1 MRIYFATDVHGSE
14 TCWRKFIN
22 AAKFYEADVLILGG
36 DMTGKAV
43 VPIIADGKGG
53 YRTYLQDQRHDFN
66 GDEEL
71 ERYERLVRERGY
83 YPVRMTEDELA
94 GYREQPA
101 TLEQLFRSSMLDTVQ
116 QWVAFADERLGKE
129 KIQCIVC
136 PGNDDEL
143 EIDEVLADASWVQVG
158 EGQVVELPDDFQLVS
173 TGWSNR
179 TPWDTHREED
189 EPELRERI
197 ERAVAAST
205 APRERLVLSLHCPP
219 YDTPLDVAPK
229 ISADLKVQGQEVAH
243 VGSTA
248 VREVLESVQP
258 VLSLHGHIHESR
270 AATRIGKTLAINPG
284 SSYEQGTLHGA
295 VVDLNGKAKVK
306 RYKLTTG

>member
-22 AAKFYEADVLILGG
+22 AAKFYDADVLILGG

-43 VPIIADGKGG
+43 VPIISDGHGG
-53 YRTYLQDQRHDFN
+53 YRSYLQDQRHDFD
-66 GDEEL
+66 GHDEL
-71 ERYERLVRERGY
+71 ERYEALVRERGY

-101 TLEQLFRSSMLDTVQ
+101 TLEQLFRASMIETVR
-116 QWVAFADERLGKE
+116 QWVALADERLAKE

-158 EGQVVELPDDFQLVS
+158 EGQVIELPDGFELVS

-179 TPWDTHREED
+179 TPWDTHREAD

-197 ERAVAAST
+197 ERAVAEST
-205 APRERLVLSLHCPP
+205 VPRERLVLSLHCPP

-229 ISADLKVQGQEVAH
+229 ISADLKVKGQEVAH

-270 AATRIGKTLAINPG
+270 AATRIGRTLAINPG

>member
-53 YRTYLQDQRHDFN
+53 YRTYLQDQRHDFD
-66 GDEEL
+66 GDDEL

-101 TLEQLFRSSMLDTVQ
+101 TLEQLFRSSMIDTVQ
-116 QWVAFADERLGKE
+116 QWVAFADERLAKE
-129 KIQCIVC
+129 NIQCIVC

-158 EGQVVELPDDFQLVS
+158 EGQVVALPDDFQLVS

>member
-22 AAKFYEADVLILGG
+22 AAKFFEADVLILGG

-43 VPIIADGKGG
+43 VPIIADGNGG
-53 YRTYLQDQRHDFN
+53 YRTYLQDQRHDFA
-66 GDEEL
+66 GDDEL

-101 TLEQLFRSSMLDTVQ
+101 TLEQLFRSSMIDTVR
-116 QWVAFADERLGKE
+116 QWVAFADERLAKE

-158 EGQVVELPDDFQLVS
+158 EGQVVALPDDFQLVS

>member
-22 AAKFYEADVLILGG
+22 SAKFYDADVLVLGG

-43 VPIIADGKGG
+43 VPIIEMGG
-53 YRTYLQDQRHDFN
+53 GRYRTILQDQRHDFQ
-66 GDEEL
+66 GPDEL
-71 ERYERLVRERGY
+71 SQYEKLIRERGY
-83 YPVRMTEDELA
+83 YPIRMTEEQLADYQKRPEQLDELFDQA
-94 GYREQPA
+94 MR
-101 TLEQLFRSSMLDTVQ
+101 DTVER
-116 QWVAFADERLGKE
+116 WVEFADERLAPE

-136 PGNDDEL
+136 PGNDDKPD
-143 EIDEVLADASWVQVG
+143 IDAILGSARWVQVG
-158 EGQVVELPDDFQLVS
+158 EGNAIDLPESYQLVS

-189 EPELRERI
+189 EPALQARI
-197 ERAVAAST
+197 ERALEQATVG
-205 APRERLVLSLHCPP
+205 RERLILSLHCPP

-229 ISADLKVQGQEVAH
+229 ISADLRVQGQQVAH

-248 VREVLESVQP
+248 VRTVIEDVQP

-270 AATRIGKTLAINPG
+270 ATARIGRTLAVNPG
-284 SSYEQGTLHGA
+284 SSYEQGILHGA
-295 VVDLNGKAKVK
+295 ILDVDGKARVK
-306 RYKLTTG
+306 RYKLTSG

>member
-43 VPIIADGKGG
+43 VPIIVDGKGG
-53 YRTYLQDQRHDFN
+53 YRTYLQDQRHDFH
-66 GDEEL
+66 GDDEL

-101 TLEQLFRSSMLDTVQ
+101 TLEQLFRTSMIDTVQ
-116 QWVAFADERLGKE
+116 QWVAFADERLASE

-143 EIDEVLADASWVQVG
+143 EIDEVLAGASWVQVG
-158 EGQVVELPDDFQLVS
+158 EGQVVALPDDFQLVS

>member
-22 AAKFYEADVLILGG
+22 AAKFYDADVLILGG

-43 VPIIADGKGG
+43 VPIISDVHGG
-53 YRTYLQDQRHDFN
+53 YRSYLQDQRHDFD
-66 GDEEL
+66 GHDEL
-71 ERYERLVRERGY
+71 ERYEALVRERGY

-101 TLEQLFRSSMLDTVQ
+101 TLEQLFRASMIETVR
-116 QWVAFADERLGKE
+116 QWVALADERLAKE

-158 EGQVVELPDDFQLVS
+158 EGQVIELPDGFELVS

-179 TPWDTHREED
+179 TPWDTHREAD

-197 ERAVAAST
+197 ERAVAEST
-205 APRERLVLSLHCPP
+205 VPRERLVLSLHCPP

-229 ISADLKVQGQEVAH
+229 ISADLKVKGQEVAH

-270 AATRIGKTLAINPG
+270 AATRIGRTLAINPG

>member
-53 YRTYLQDQRHDFN
+53 YRTYLQDQRHDFD
-66 GDEEL
+66 GDDEL

-101 TLEQLFRSSMLDTVQ
+101 TLEQLFHSSMIDTVQ
-116 QWVAFADERLGKE
+116 QWVAFADERLAKE

-158 EGQVVELPDDFQLVS
+158 EGQVVALPDDFQLVS